1 MNIYQIKTINGGFKG
16 LELSFL
22 EERTE
27 SNKRK
32 FIDDITKEKND
43 PIHLALDK
51 LIKSLRKHL
60 LEICGNI
67 NDRMDEMEID
77 YAIAETEIT
86 SIEMKKTFFII
97 KGEREWKNN
106 KKYTLKTPKVEE
118 KDNHEGFEDVRA
130 ILMEIRKE
138 AEIYLKGTAIISDAE
153 AVVRY
158 LTSGKDKSMTKD
170 DYDKMTEEEQLA
182 YHKKIIEEKFG
193 GIVMVQEDVTED
205 IDHEEIKEV
214 KEDVQEI
221 DLNEQF

>member
-1 MNIYQIKTINGGFKG
+1 MNIYLIKTINGGFKG

-27 SNKRK
+27 ANKRK

-51 LIKSLRKHL
+51 LIKSLRKYL

-67 NDRMDEMEID
+67 NDRMDDSEID
-77 YAIAETEIT
+77 YAIAETEII

-106 KKYTLKTPKVEE
+106 KRYTLKTPKIEE
-118 KDNHEGFEDVRA
+118 KDNHDSFEDVRA
-130 ILMEIRKE
+130 ILMDIRKE
-138 AEIYLKGTAIISDAE
+138 AEIYLKGTAIVTDQE
-153 AVVRY
+153 AAVRWI
-158 LTSGKDKSMTKD
+158 TSGKDKSMTKD

-205 IDHEEIKEV
+205 IEHEEVLLLEENI
-214 KEDVQEI
+214 QEI
-221 DLNEQF
+221 DLEEM